1 MFFRGA
7 LSLNAIDRVLS
18 PPRQISSPP
27 QMRMCPANFQAGG
40 TNNVLQCSTITV
52 YYSSGAL
59 LDHTELV
66 PSTLGDAA
74 GRRLSKFGR
83 T

>member
-1 MFFRGA
+1 
-7 LSLNAIDRVLS
+7 
-18 PPRQISSPP
+18 
-27 QMRMCPANFQAGG
+27 MRMCPANFQAGG

>member
-1 MFFRGA
+1 
-7 LSLNAIDRVLS
+7 
-18 PPRQISSPP
+18 
-27 QMRMCPANFQAGG
+27 MRMRPANFQAGGTNFSGG

-52 YYSSGAL
+52 YYSSGTL